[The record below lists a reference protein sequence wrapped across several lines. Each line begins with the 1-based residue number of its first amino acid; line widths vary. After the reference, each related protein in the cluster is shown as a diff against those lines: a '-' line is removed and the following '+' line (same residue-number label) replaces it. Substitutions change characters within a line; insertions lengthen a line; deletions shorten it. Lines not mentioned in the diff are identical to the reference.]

1 MVFEFAKAGDEDKIL
16 ISKACDED
24 KMLISKA

>member
-1 MVFEFAKAGDEDKIL
+1 VYEFAKAGDEDKML
-16 ISKACDED
+16 ISKAGDED